1 MRVLAGRRHAHRPR
15 PVVVEVGQL
24 VGQLLDVL
32 GRQARGVL
40 DDVVAGGVDGALP
53 HRLRDQ
59 EEVVPEDDGSGR
71 RWMEAKNIR
80 EVKEIFEATDLSGRV
95 TVVSTTVP
103 LGGLLGFFPCRKNL
117 VLILLLTMM

>member
-15 PVVVEVGQL
+15 PVVVEVRQL

-32 GRQARGVL
+32 GRQAGGVL

-59 EEVVPEDDGSGR
+59 EEVVPED
-71 RWMEAKNIR
+71 E
-80 EVKEIFEATDLSGRV
+80 EVVGGWKQKIFEKLKEIFEATDLSGRV